1 MQKAK
6 ESIGNHN
13 GHENFD
19 NKDQDQD
26 GPEFIEERKEL
37 IEDLFEKTEGYVK
50 TTIELIKLKAVDRIS
65 ETVSSVVAYV
75 AVAIFGFFSLVLFN
89 IAMALWIGDALGNN
103 LYGFLIV
110 AGFYGLLTFVVYA
123 TRKSIIKKPV
133 SNSIISQ
140 FLK

>member
-13 GHENFD
+13 GHEDFE
-19 NKDQDQD
+19 KDQDQD

-37 IEDLFEKTEGYVK
+37 IEDLFEKAEDYVQ
-50 TTIELIKLKAVDRIS
+50 TNIELIKLKAVDRVS
-65 ETVSSVVAYV
+65 EIVSSVVAYV
-75 AVAIFGFFSLVLFN
+75 AVIVFGFFCLVMFN
-89 IAMALWIGDALGNN
+89 IAIALWIGYALDNN

-110 AGFYGLLTFVVYA
+110 AGFYGLLTLMVYA
-123 TRKSIIKKPV
+123 SRKSIIKKPV